1 MGNTKKVPLRK
12 CVGCGEMKAKKEMV
26 RVIKTPENEILIDM
40 TGKKNGRGAYICSS
54 QQCLLKAFKGR
65 GLEKSLKQQVPKEI
79 YESLKEELGKY
90 AE

>member
-1 MGNTKKVPLRK
+1 MANGKKVPLRK

-26 RVIKTPENEILIDM
+26 RVIKTPEDEILIYK

-54 QQCLLKAFKGR
+54 QECLLKAYKGK
-65 GLEKSLKQQVPKEI
+65 GLEKSLKKHIPDEI
-79 YESLKEELGKY
+79 YESLKEEMDKY